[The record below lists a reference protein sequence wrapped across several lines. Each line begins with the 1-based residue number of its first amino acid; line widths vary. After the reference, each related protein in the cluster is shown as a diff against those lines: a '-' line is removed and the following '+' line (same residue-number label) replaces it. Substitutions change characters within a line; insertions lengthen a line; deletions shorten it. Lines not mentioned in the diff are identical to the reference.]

1 MHQSGAFSPHPE
13 CETGRIVSS
22 GRPLPDPIYKGV
34 QDLECFAP
42 IDQGEY
48 ECQHD
53 QDSTDNFY
61 RPHTNRLTSPG
72 ALHADG
78 IDTGLS
84 ITFCLLQG

>member
-1 MHQSGAFSPHPE
+1 MAPFHLLQSARREGS
-13 CETGRIVSS
+13 CLQIG
-22 GRPLPDPIYKGV
+22 PLPDPIYKGV